1 MRESHMNER
10 EAHAKQF
17 EDSHSALLLER
28 SKLETM
34 MRLADKQT
42 DKLNGAK
49 NTAVNVAEE
58 AYQKLE
64 KEREKLIQM
73 QNEYEIKKRE
83 LKFQEKQLL
92 NTKTELET
100 AVNSALA
107 RESVAEKLI
116 TKAKS
121 MEAVLQFKIKMLQS
135 HFKDIVSREREISSA
150 KLSLSHERLQFEILR
165 KNLDKSRCNLCKLDE
180 NIEESGNMGVV
191 ITEIFNEPIKT
202 IELDLED
209 NENNNKS
216 IGLDA
221 ELMKLK
227 MGILTNYDLE

>member
-73 QNEYEIKKRE
+73 QNEYGIKKRE

-165 KNLDKSRCNLCKLDE
+165 KNLYKSRCNLCKLDE
-180 NIEESGNMGVV
+180 NIKESGNMGVV

-216 IGLDA
+216 VGLDA